1 MLYETL
7 KLSIRTIRRNVL
19 RSMLTVLGVVIGV
32 AAVIVMVTL
41 GQGTTASV
49 TASVASLG
57 SNILMV
63 RAGQAGPGPASA
75 TAESRNF
82 TAKDVDAVENQVPGV
97 ATVAPMLSRN
107 LTAIYGNVNHAQQ
120 VTGTDNRYFVARD
133 WDVRLGR
140 TFTDGE
146 IQAGSAVCI
155 LGSTTSTALFGAGDP
170 VGETI
175 RLRQVACQVIG
186 VLATKGNSG
195 FGQDQDDV
203 IVMPLKAMQR
213 RIAGNPDIQLLYVSV
228 DSAYKTA
235 DVQASIEDLLR
246 ERRGVGPDD
255 RDNFSVQDMAQI
267 ASMLTSISGVLTGL
281 LSAVAG
287 VSLLVGGI
295 GIMNIML
302 VSVTERTRE
311 IGIRL
316 AIGAQARQVL
326 MQFLVEAVVLSL
338 FGGVIG
344 IGLGLGLGAVGGRL
358 LNVPFVFNPTLVA
371 IAFIF
376 SALVGVAFGYFPP
389 AAPPTSIRSRRSGTS
404 SSRAA

>member
-82 TAKDVDAVENQVPGV
+82 TLKDVEAVETEVPGV
-97 ATVAPMLSRN
+97 AIVAPMASRN
-107 LTAIYGNVNHAQQ
+107 LTAIYGNINHAQQ

-133 WDVRLGR
+133 WQVASGR
-140 TFTDGE
+140 TFSEGE
-146 IQAGSAVCI
+146 IQAGSASCI
-155 LGSTTSTALFGAGDP
+155 LGATTSQALFAGSDP
-170 VGETI
+170 IGETI
-175 RLRQVACQVIG
+175 RLRQVACTVIG
-186 VLATKGNSG
+186 VLASKGNSG
-195 FGQDQDDV
+195 FGQDQDDIV
-203 IVMPLKAMQR
+203 IMPLKAMQR
-213 RIAGNPDIQLLYVSV
+213 RIAGSPDIQLLYVSV
-228 DSAYKTA
+228 AADYKTA
-235 DVQASIEDLLR
+235 DVQAGIEDLLR
-246 ERRGVGPDD
+246 ERRQVGPDD

-281 LSAVAG
+281 LSAVAA

-316 AIGAQARQVL
+316 AIGAQSSQVL

-344 IGLGLGLGAVGGRL
+344 IALGLSLAAVGGRF
-358 LNVPFVFNPTLVA
+358 LNVPFVLNPAVVA
-371 IAFIF
+371 IAFVF
-376 SALVGVAFGYFPP
+376 SALVGVAFGYFP
-389 AAPPTSIRSRRSGTS
+389 AR
-404 SSRAA
+404 RAAALNPIDALRHE

>member
-7 KLSIRTIRRNVL
+7 KLSIRTIMRNAL
-19 RSMLTVLGVVIGV
+19 RSILTVLGIVIGV

-41 GQGTTASV
+41 GQGTTAQV
-49 TASVASLG
+49 TSDVAKLG

-63 RAGQAGPGPASA
+63 RPGQAGPGPASSSA
-75 TAESRNF
+75 DNKNF
-82 TAKDVDAVENQVPGV
+82 TLKDVDAVENQVQGV
-97 ATVAPMLSRN
+97 AVAAPIVSRS
-107 LTAIYGNVNHAQQ
+107 LTAIYGNLNHAQQ

-133 WDVRLGR
+133 WNVASGR

-146 IQAGSAVCI
+146 LQSGSASCI
-155 LGSTTSTALFGAGDP
+155 LGATTSKALFEGGDP

-175 RLRQVACQVIG
+175 RLKQVSCTVIG

-203 IVMPLKAMQR
+203 ILMPLRAVQR
-213 RIAGNPDIQLLYVSV
+213 RIAGNQDISMIYVSV
-228 DSAYKTA
+228 DSSYQTA
-235 DVQASIEDLLR
+235 TVQASIEDLLR
-246 ERRGVGPDD
+246 ERRGVGPTDK
-255 RDNFSVQDMAQI
+255 DNFSVMDMAQI
-267 ASMLTSISGVLTGL
+267 ATMLTSISGVLTGL

-287 VSLLVGGI
+287 VSLVVGGI

-316 AIGAQARQVL
+316 AIGAQAYQVL
-326 MQFLVEAVVLSL
+326 LQFLVEAVVLSL

-344 IGLGLGLGAVGGRL
+344 IALGLGLAAVGGKIL
-358 LNVPFVFNPTLVA
+358 AVPFILNPMLVA
-371 IAFIF
+371 VAFVF
-376 SALVGVAFGYFPP
+376 SALVGVAFGYFP
-389 AAPPTSIRSRRSGTS
+389 AR
-404 SSRAA
+404 RAARLDPIEALRHE

>member
-19 RSMLTVLGVVIGV
+19 RSILTVLGVVIGV

-41 GQGTTASV
+41 GQGTSAQV
-49 TASVASLG
+49 TSDVAKLG

-63 RAGQAGPGPASA
+63 RAGQAGFGPASA
-75 TAESRNF
+75 TADSRNF
-82 TAKDVDAVENQVPGV
+82 DIKDVEAVENEVAGV
-97 ATVAPMLSRN
+97 AVAAPMVSRN
-107 LTAIYGNVNHAQQ
+107 LTAISGNINHAQQ
-120 VTGTDNRYFVARD
+120 VIGTDNRYFVARD
-133 WDVRLGR
+133 WDVSSGR

-146 IQAGSAVCI
+146 IQAGSASCI
-155 LGSTTSTALFGAGDP
+155 LGATTSQALFQGSDP

-175 RLRQVACQVIG
+175 RLRSIACKVIG
-186 VLATKGNSG
+186 VLASKGNSG
-195 FGQDQDDV
+195 FGQDQDDL
-203 IVMPLKAMQR
+203 IVMPLKAVQR
-213 RIAGNPDIQLLYVSV
+213 RIVGHPDIQLMYVSV
-228 DSAYKTA
+228 DSAYKTS
-235 DVQASIEDLLR
+235 DVQAGIEDLLR
-246 ERRGVGPDD
+246 ERRQVGPDD

-326 MQFLVEAVVLSL
+326 LQFLVEAVVLSL
-338 FGGVIG
+338 FGGVLG
-344 IGLGLGLGAVGGRL
+344 IALGLGLAAIGGRFL
-358 LNVPFVFNPTLVA
+358 SVPFILNPTIVA
-371 IAFIF
+371 IAFVF
-376 SALVGVAFGYFPP
+376 SALVGVAFGYFP
-389 AAPPTSIRSRRSGTS
+389 AR
-404 SSRAA
+404 RAARLDPIEALRHE

>member
-1 MLYETL
+1 MLAETL

-19 RSMLTVLGVVIGV
+19 RSILTVLGVVIGV

-41 GQGTTASV
+41 GQGTSAQV
-49 TASVASLG
+49 TSDVAKLG

-82 TAKDVDAVENQVPGV
+82 DAKDVDAVESEVAGV
-97 ATVAPMLSRN
+97 AVAAPMVSRN
-107 LTAIYGNVNHAQQ
+107 LTAISGNINHAQQ
-120 VTGTDNRYFVARD
+120 VIGTDNRYFVARD
-133 WDVRLGR
+133 WDVSSGR

-146 IQAGSAVCI
+146 IQAGSASCI
-155 LGSTTSTALFGAGDP
+155 LGATTSQALFQGGDP

-175 RLRQVACQVIG
+175 RLRSIACKVIG
-186 VLATKGNSG
+186 VLEAKGNSG
-195 FGQDQDDV
+195 FGQDQDDL
-203 IVMPLKAMQR
+203 IVMPLKAVQR
-213 RIAGNPDIQLLYVSV
+213 RIVGHPDIQLMYVSV
-228 DSAYKTA
+228 DSAYKTS

-246 ERRGVGPDD
+246 ERRQVGPDD

-316 AIGAQARQVL
+316 AIGAQAHQVL
-326 MQFLVEAVVLSL
+326 LQFLVEAVVLSL
-338 FGGVIG
+338 FGGVLG
-344 IGLGLGLGAVGGRL
+344 IALGLGLAAIGGRFL
-358 LNVPFVFNPTLVA
+358 SVPFILNPTIIA
-371 IAFIF
+371 IAFVF
-376 SALVGVAFGYFPP
+376 SALVGVAFGYFP
-389 AAPPTSIRSRRSGTS
+389 AR
-404 SSRAA
+404 RAARLDPIEALRHE

>member
-7 KLSIRTIRRNVL
+7 KLSIRTILRNAL
-19 RSMLTVLGVVIGV
+19 RSILTVLGIVIGV

-41 GQGTTASV
+41 GQGTTAQV
-49 TASVASLG
+49 TSDVAKLG

-63 RAGQAGPGPASA
+63 RPGQAGPGPASSSA
-75 TAESRNF
+75 DNKNF
-82 TAKDVDAVENQVPGV
+82 TLKDVDAVENQVQGV
-97 ATVAPMLSRN
+97 AVAAPIVSRN
-107 LTAIYGNVNHAQQ
+107 LTAIYGNLNHAQQ

-133 WDVRLGR
+133 WNVASGR

-146 IQAGSAVCI
+146 LQSGSASCI
-155 LGSTTSTALFGAGDP
+155 LGATTSKALFEGGDP

-175 RLRQVACQVIG
+175 RLKQVSCTVIG

-203 IVMPLKAMQR
+203 ILMPLKAVQR
-213 RIAGNPDIQLLYVSV
+213 RIAGNQDISMIYVSV
-228 DSAYKTA
+228 DSSYQTA
-235 DVQASIEDLLR
+235 TVQASIEDLLR
-246 ERRGVGPDD
+246 ERRGVGPTDK
-255 RDNFSVQDMAQI
+255 DNFSVMDMAQI
-267 ASMLTSISGVLTGL
+267 ATMLTSISGVLTGL

-287 VSLLVGGI
+287 VSLVVGGI

-316 AIGAQARQVL
+316 AIGAQAYQVL
-326 MQFLVEAVVLSL
+326 LQFLVEAVVLSL

-344 IGLGLGLGAVGGRL
+344 IALGLSLAAVGGKIL
-358 LNVPFVFNPTLVA
+358 AVPFILNPALVA
-371 IAFIF
+371 VAFVF
-376 SALVGVAFGYFPP
+376 SALVGVAFGYFP
-389 AAPPTSIRSRRSGTS
+389 AR
-404 SSRAA
+404 RAARLDPIEALRHE

>member
-7 KLSIRTIRRNVL
+7 KLSIRTILRNAL
-19 RSMLTVLGVVIGV
+19 RSILTVLGIVIGV

-41 GQGTTASV
+41 GQGTTAQV
-49 TASVASLG
+49 TSDVAKLG

-63 RAGQAGPGPASA
+63 RPGQAGFGPASLSA
-75 TAESRNF
+75 DNKDF
-82 TAKDVDAVENQVPGV
+82 TVKDVDAVESQVTGV
-97 ATVAPMLSRN
+97 AVAAPIVSRGA
-107 LTAIYGNVNHAQQ
+107 TAIYGSLNHAQQ
-120 VTGTDNRYFVARD
+120 VTGTDNRYFIARD
-133 WDVRLGR
+133 WTIAEGR
-140 TFTDGE
+140 EFTDGE

-155 LGSTTSTALFGAGDP
+155 LGATTSKALFEGGNP

-175 RLRQVACQVIG
+175 RIKRVSCPVIG
-186 VLATKGNSG
+186 VLEAKGSSG
-195 FGQDQDDV
+195 FGQDQDDIV
-203 IVMPLKAMQR
+203 VMPLKAVQR
-213 RIAGNPDIQLLYVSV
+213 RIVGRPDISMIYVSV
-228 DSAYKTA
+228 DSAYPTA
-235 DVQASIEDLLR
+235 TVQASIEDLLR
-246 ERRGVGPDD
+246 ERRGIGVGD

-287 VSLLVGGI
+287 VSLVVGGI

-316 AIGAQARQVL
+316 AIGARAYQVL

-344 IGLGLGLGAVGGRL
+344 IILGLSLAALGGRIL
-358 LNVPFVFNPTLVA
+358 SVPFVLNPTIVA
-371 IAFIF
+371 IAFVF
-376 SALVGVAFGYFPP
+376 SALVGVAFGYFP
-389 AAPPTSIRSRRSGTS
+389 AR
-404 SSRAA
+404 RAAHLDPIEALRHE

>member
-7 KLSIRTIRRNVL
+7 KLSIRTILRNAL
-19 RSMLTVLGVVIGV
+19 RSILTVLGVVIGV

-63 RAGQAGPGPASA
+63 RPGQAGPGPASA
-75 TAESRNF
+75 SAENKNF
-82 TAKDVDAVENQVPGV
+82 TVKDVDAVESQVQGV
-97 ATVAPMLSRN
+97 AVAAPIVSRN
-107 LTAIYGNVNHAQQ
+107 LTAIYGNLNHAQQ

-133 WDVRLGR
+133 WSVANGR

-146 IQAGSAVCI
+146 IAAGSSVCI
-155 LGSTTSTALFGAGDP
+155 LGATTSKALFEGGDP

-175 RLRQVACQVIG
+175 RLKQISCPVIG
-186 VLATKGNSG
+186 VLAAKGNSG

-203 IVMPLKAMQR
+203 VVMPLKAMQR
-213 RIAGNPDIQLLYVSV
+213 RIAGNQDVQTIYVSV
-228 DSAYKTA
+228 DGNYTTSS
-235 DVQASIEDLLR
+235 VQASIEDLLR
-246 ERRGVGPDD
+246 ERRGIGPTD
-255 RDNFSVQDMAQI
+255 RDNFSVMDMAQI
-267 ASMLTSISGVLTGL
+267 TSMLTSISGVLTSL

-287 VSLLVGGI
+287 VSLVVGGI

-316 AIGAQARQVL
+316 AIGAQANQVL

-338 FGGVIG
+338 FGGIIG
-344 IGLGLGLGAVGGRL
+344 IALGLSLAALGGKFL
-358 LNVPFVFNPTLVA
+358 SVPFVFNPTIVA
-371 IAFIF
+371 IAFVF
-376 SALVGVAFGYFPP
+376 SALVGVAFGYFP
-389 AAPPTSIRSRRSGTS
+389 AR
-404 SSRAA
+404 RAAHLDPIEALRHE

>member
-1 MLYETL
+1 MLYETI

-41 GQGTTASV
+41 GQGTSASV

-63 RAGQAGPGPASA
+63 RAGQAGFGPASA
-75 TAESRNF
+75 TADSRNF
-82 TAKDVDAVENQVPGV
+82 TAQDVTAVESEVPGV
-97 ATVAPMLSRN
+97 ATVAPILSRN

-133 WDVRLGR
+133 WDVAYGRL
-140 TFTDGE
+140 FTDSE

-155 LGSTTSTALFGAGDP
+155 LGNTTSTALFGAGDP

-175 RLRQVACQVIG
+175 RLKQIACQVIG
-186 VLATKGNSG
+186 VLAVKGNSG
-195 FGQDQDDV
+195 FGQDQDDA
-203 IVMPLKAMQR
+203 IIMPLKAVQR
-213 RIAGNPDIQLLYVSV
+213 RIAGHPDIQLLYVSV
-228 DSAYKTA
+228 DPAFTTA
-235 DVQASIEDLLR
+235 AVQTSIEELLR

-316 AIGAQARQVL
+316 AIGALARQVL
-326 MQFLVEAVVLSL
+326 TQFLVEAVVLSL

-344 IGLGLGLGAVGGRL
+344 IVLGLGLAALGGRF
-358 LNVPFVFNPTLVA
+358 LNVPFILDPVIVG
-371 IAFIF
+371 IAFVF
-376 SALVGVAFGYFPP
+376 SALVGVAFGYFP
-389 AAPPTSIRSRRSGTS
+389 AR
-404 SSRAA
+404 RAARLDPIEALRHE